1 MTPST
6 RPQVAVIYHF
16 FPHYR
21 RAIVELLAR
30 STCADFTFIGDD
42 HEYLHSIEPAKLSS
56 AVKFQLAPTHH
67 MGGPFMWQWGAF
79 TACLNPKWDTVIM
92 HAVPHWPC
100 TWMGALAA
108 RLLGKRVFF
117 WGHGYIS
124 RPRGLK
130 GLVRRLFYAL
140 PHQHMFY
147 GRLSKAYALDCGWPP
162 EKLHVIFNSM
172 DLEEQVAAR
181 NAVGATRPSD
191 VRRTLFGEDRTPV
204 VVCTTRLIA
213 MRRLDLLIDALAEL
227 RRRGLVANLIL
238 VGDGPERQRLEAQA
252 KASDVRVHFEG
263 ACYDERRIAELVTAS
278 NVTVAPSRIGLT
290 ATHSMTYGVPVV
302 THDDSDD
309 QGPEWEA
316 IIPGKTGS
324 LYTRGSVAS
333 LADAIAHWIRTPFP
347 TEQTRRECLGLIE
360 KLWNPDYQRRAIE
373 RAVCGKPADDLFHL
387 RERSETAP

>member
-16 FPHYR
+16 YPHYR

-56 AVKFQLAPTHH
+56 AVKFKLAPTHH

-147 GRLSKAYALDCGWPP
+147 GRLSKAYALDCGWPAD
-162 EKLHVIFNSM
+162 KLHVIFNSM

-181 NAVGATRPSD
+181 AAVGATRPSE
-191 VRRTLFGEDRTPV
+191 VRRALFGEDRTPV

-324 LYTRGSVAS
+324 LYAKGSVAS
-333 LADAIAHWIRTPFP
+333 LADAIAQWVGTPFP
-347 TEQTRRECLGLIE
+347 TEQTRRECLGLID
-360 KLWNPDYQRRAIE
+360 KLWNPEYQRRAIE

-387 RERSETAP
+387 REH